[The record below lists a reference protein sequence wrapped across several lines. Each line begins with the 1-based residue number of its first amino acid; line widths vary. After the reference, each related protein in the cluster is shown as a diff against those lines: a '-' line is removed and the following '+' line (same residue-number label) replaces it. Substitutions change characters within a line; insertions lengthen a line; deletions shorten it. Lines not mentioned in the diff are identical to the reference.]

1 MHINDPTIDL
11 SLIVPIFNEAEGINA
26 FLKGL
31 AAQQRVSF
39 QVILCDGGSTDG
51 TLQRVTDLIGEV
63 PFPLMLVHTE
73 KGRAWQMNAGVREAV
88 GEYFLFLHAD
98 SKFPDS
104 FAFNKALSFFRQA
117 EQSAGGK
124 GVAAR
129 FSLRFQ
135 ERVGRMPFFY
145 YFAESKARLD
155 RPGCTHG
162 DQGFLVSRHF
172 FAEAGPFNQSCL
184 VMEDTRFA
192 ETVRT
197 KGSWVLLPAE
207 LVTSVRRFE
216 KEGIAERQAL
226 NVILMALDA
235 VDREEFI
242 REMPGI
248 YAAQSV
254 AGRLRLFPFLGR
266 IRLLIKGLP
275 FKARIKFWFSIGHYV
290 SRNAWQI
297 PFFLD
302 VRKNYRKA
310 IPVAEGKAPCLE
322 LFERR
327 WEPFFQTQPMA
338 LFAAGLTFLS
348 FRGVCLLARMRDW

>member
-1 MHINDPTIDL
+1 MHINEPTIVL
-11 SLIVPIFNEAEGINA
+11 SLIVPIFNEAESIDA

-31 AAQQRVSF
+31 AAQQGVHF
-39 QVILCDGGSTDG
+39 QAILCDGGSTDG
-51 TLQRVTDLIGEV
+51 TVQRVTDLRGEV

-73 KGRAWQMNAGVREAV
+73 KGRARQMNAGVREAV

-104 FAFNKALSFFRQA
+104 FAFNKALLFFRQA

-124 GVAAR
+124 WVAAR

-135 ERVGRMPFFY
+135 GRVGRMPFFY
-145 YFAESKARLD
+145 YVAESKARLD

-172 FAEAGPFNQSCL
+172 FAEAGPFDQSCL

-197 KGSWVLLPAE
+197 KGAWVLLPAE

-216 KEGIAERQAL
+216 KEGMAERQAL
-226 NVILMALDA
+226 NMILMALDA
-235 VDREEFI
+235 VGREDFI

-248 YAAQSV
+248 YAAQSM
-254 AGRLRLFPFLGR
+254 AERLRLFPFLDR

-275 FKARIKFWFSIGHYV
+275 YLARMKFWFSIGQYV
-290 SRNAWQI
+290 SKNAWQI
-297 PFFLD
+297 PFYLD
-302 VRKNYRKA
+302 VRKNYRNA
-310 IPVAEGKAPCLE
+310 VPVGTGKIPCLG
-322 LFERR
+322 FFGRTC
-327 WEPFFQTQPMA
+327 EPLFQTRA
-338 LFAAGLTFLS
+338 LAFLAAGLTYLS
-348 FRGVCLLARMRDW
+348 FHGFLFLARRREW